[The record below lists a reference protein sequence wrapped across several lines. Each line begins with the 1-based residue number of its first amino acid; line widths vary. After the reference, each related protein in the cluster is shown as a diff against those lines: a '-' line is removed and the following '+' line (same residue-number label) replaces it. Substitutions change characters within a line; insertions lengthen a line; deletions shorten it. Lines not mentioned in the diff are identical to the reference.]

1 VASTRDAAVVVARID
16 LAGNAPTLHPDDRE
30 LVISAPPRGIGF
42 SHVQIHAGCNRG
54 VSGFQW
60 DTRDGA
66 DVVVA
71 AVA

>member
-1 VASTRDAAVVVARID
+1 MGRID
-16 LAGNAPTLHPDDRE
+16 LACNAPTLHPDYRE
-30 LVISAPPRGIGF
+30 SRKRRLEVLDPAY
-42 SHVQIHAGCNRG
+42 VKIHTGCNRG
-54 VSGFQW
+54 VSGLQW